1 MADRPVA
8 ALTLGVERTELL
20 ASALVDDITGHACS
34 VTYRRLP
41 GGRNSYTPLS
51 DIAYEPPVTA
61 FAGDATRGAGFYVT
75 TEIDATV
82 KPGIYQA
89 DAYITSGGSSIA
101 HIEWLVEV
109 SA

>member
-8 ALTLGVERTELL
+8 PCTVGVERTEII
-20 ASALVDDITGHACS
+20 ASALGDDTTGHDCV

-41 GGRNSYTPLS
+41 GGRNSYSPLS
-51 DIAYEPPVTA
+51 AVAYSPVITD
-61 FAGDATRGAGFYVT
+61 FAGDATRDAGFYVT
-75 TEIDATV
+75 TEADATL

-89 DAYITSGGSSIA
+89 DAYITQGVASIA